1 MTAVS
6 ERTSVTALRP
16 VTFPYGSTERSEG
29 VRRSGTGT
37 RLRLLFAGTPEA
49 AVPSLRALLD
59 SRHEVVAVLTRPD
72 APAGRGRR
80 MVRSPVGALADEAGL
95 PVLTPRRPSDPE
107 FLDTLR
113 ALAPDCCAIVAY
125 GALVP
130 RAALDVPR
138 YGWVNLH
145 FSLLPAWRGA
155 APVQHAVMAGDDVT
169 GASTFFIEEGLD
181 TGPILGTMTERIRPT
196 DTAGDLLARLA
207 VGGAGLLVATM
218 DGLEA
223 GSIVPEP
230 QPAEGISLA
239 PKVRVEDARIDWSRP
254 SFVVDRQVRGCTPN
268 PGSWTTFRGERVK
281 IGPVTALVDEGAD
294 LPGTVVAGKREVHVA
309 TGSGHVRLGVVQRR
323 GRKPMPAADWARG
336 IRIEQGER
344 FADA

>member
-1 MTAVS
+1 M
-6 ERTSVTALRP
+6 
-16 VTFPYGSTERSEG
+16 
-29 VRRSGTGT
+29 
-37 RLRLLFAGTPEA
+37 RLVFAGTPDT
-49 AVPSLRALLD
+49 AVPSLDALA
-59 SRHEVVAVLTRPD
+59 SSSHEVVAVVTRPD
-72 APAGRGRR
+72 APAGRGRPLLP
-80 MVRSPVGALADEAGL
+80 SPVRVRAEALGM
-95 PVLTPRRPSDPE
+95 PVLTPVSAKDPRFHE
-107 FLDTLR
+107 ALSE
-113 ALAPDCCAIVAY
+113 LAPEACPVVAY
-125 GALVP
+125 GAIIP
-130 RAALDVPR
+130 RAALGIPR

-169 GASTFFIEEGLD
+169 GASTFFIEKGLD